1 MESDKP
7 VTDSQFGDQN
17 GSQPPED
24 PNDEIS
30 EVTDGVKPTEQD
42 ALLEEEGDVGGF
54 QLEADSEEEG
64 DDGEDVTPR
73 DDDEYLEE
81 DDDAAP
87 TSQNPTSY
95 DEHANRRELITD
107 TGEEY
112 S

>member
-17 GSQPPED
+17 GSQQPED

-64 DDGEDVTPR
+64 DDGDVTPR

-81 DDDAAP
+81 DDDDAAP
-87 TSQNPTSY
+87 TS
-95 DEHANRRELITD
+95 
-107 TGEEY
+107 
-112 S
+112 